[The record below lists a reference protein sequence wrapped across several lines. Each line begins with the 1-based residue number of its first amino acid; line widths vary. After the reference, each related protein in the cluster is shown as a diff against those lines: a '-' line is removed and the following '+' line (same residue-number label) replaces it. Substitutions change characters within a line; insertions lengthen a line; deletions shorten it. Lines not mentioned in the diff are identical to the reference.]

1 MQTVAII
8 GAGPAGLAVARWL
21 KRDGFDPILFEQ
33 GDRLGGQWAA
43 DPRYSGVW
51 PSMHTNTCRE
61 MTQFSDLPHAPGTPI
76 YPSHQTMLA
85 YLERYADQ
93 FDLVPRIKL
102 RTRVIALAQTPNNG
116 WALSYVGEDGIG
128 HEENFCKVVVA
139 SGRFNKPMLPEI
151 PGLASFTGACGIV
164 HASQYKDP
172 DGYRGQ
178 RVLVAGCAVSALEIA
193 CDLAMIGAA
202 RVATTNRRQRYIM
215 QKIVAGIPIEHFL
228 QTRSAVLVQECLP
241 KKEVAEDLRQLILRT
256 SGSPEL
262 FGALNPGE
270 DLAVAGVTQC
280 QHYLPLV
287 AEGRIDVKPWI
298 TAIDGQTVQFSDG
311 TADRFDG
318 LIFGTGFELSLP
330 FLSDDLRQQ
339 LGVGAQHLDLYKCTF
354 HPDLPGLAFAGL
366 FQVAGPYFPPI
377 ELQARWIAYAWSGAR
392 PLPLPTEMKRWAAKA
407 AGQTSDKHH
416 MPSLTVDFAREAGVE
431 PDIDQWPDLEHA
443 LLFGPLVPASFRL
456 NGRDPLI
463 DSPRRL
469 REVAS
474 PSRPLTNGL
483 ARHRQMRSDAFPFE
497 RTAHSA
503 TT

>member
-1 MQTVAII
+1 MHTVAII

-21 KRDGFDPILFEQ
+21 KRDGFDPVLFEQ

-43 DPRYSGVW
+43 DPHYSGVW

-61 MTQFSDLPHAPGTPI
+61 MTQFSDLPHAPGTPV
-76 YPSHQTMLA
+76 YPSHRTMLA
-85 YLERYADQ
+85 YLERYANQ
-93 FDLVPRIKL
+93 FDLVPLIKL
-102 RTRVIALAQTPNNG
+102 RTRVVGLAQTANNG
-116 WALSYVGEDGIG
+116 WALTYVGEEGIQ
-128 HEENFCKVVVA
+128 HEENFCRVVVA

-151 PGLASFTGACGIV
+151 PGLASFTGPCGVV

-172 DGYRGQ
+172 DRYRGQ

-215 QKIVAGIPIEHFL
+215 QKIVAGIPIEHL
-228 QTRSAVLVQECLP
+228 VQTRSAALVQESLP

-270 DLAVAGVTQC
+270 DLAAAGVTQC

-298 TAIDGQTVQFSDG
+298 TAIDGQTVQFSND
-311 TADRFDG
+311 TADQFDG

-330 FLSDDLRQQ
+330 FLSDTLRQQ
-339 LGVGAQHLDLYKCTF
+339 LGVGAQNLDLYKCTF

-377 ELQARWIAYAWSGAR
+377 ELQARWISYAWSGAR
-392 PLPLPTEMKRWAAKA
+392 PLPSPTEMRRWAAKT

-463 DSPRRL
+463 DAPRRL
-469 REVAS
+469 LEVAS
-474 PSRPLTNGL
+474 PSRPLTTGS
-483 ARHRQMRSDAFPFE
+483 ARHREMRSDALQSE